1 MPTDM
6 TRVWYKEA
14 YGPGQDRGTAAVR
27 DGCPVCC
34 VYIVKSSGD
43 GVVGINS
50 AGPAGRWD
58 QNRLISRTS
67 RQSGPHRL
75 GHPTCSVRLKTRT
88 ISRFGCVVGAG
99 LLGVR
104 HRPPRSFEP
113 LSAGATLNLCCLEG
127 CAGWVLGI
135 LFSNQ
140 PLIQEPG
147 GLLKTGFDILCQ
159 SWETICINPHTV
171 HTPGFPPCY

>member
-6 TRVWYKEA
+6 TRIWYTEA
-14 YGPGQDRGTAAVR
+14 CGPGQDRGTAVR

-67 RQSGPHRL
+67 PAKRPAPTGSS
-75 GHPTCSVRLKTRT
+75 TCSVRLKTRT
-88 ISRFGCVVGAG
+88 LSRFGCVVGAG

-104 HRPPRSFEP
+104 HRPPRSFQP
-113 LSAGATLNLCCLEG
+113 LSAGATLNLCCRGGLRRLDFGNTILEPTSYTGARRAPKNGEG
-127 CAGWVLGI
+127 C
-135 LFSNQ
+135 FS
-140 PLIQEPG
+140 
-147 GLLKTGFDILCQ
+147 T
-159 SWETICINPHTV
+159 
-171 HTPGFPPCY
+171 